1 MGILLGLLT
10 ALTWGGADFIARFAT
25 HRIGALR
32 SMLYMQLTGFLLLSF
47 LLPAL
52 GGWGHLADGS
62 GWQPWAWG
70 FLAGSFNAVS
80 GLALYRA
87 FEIGKMAVVAPLSA
101 SYPALTLLLSW
112 MTGERLSIVRI
123 AGIICTLVGVVV
135 VAGGEKTPDEND
147 AEAVRRSGR
156 GIGWA
161 CFAAVGFAVLFW
173 LLGTRIIPRVGAV
186 QTVWMI
192 RLTSTL
198 LTAAAILIAKQPVH
212 LPRGTRVALAMDGD
226 RHHFRRNLSHQPVD
240 ICFHPSSFFSALSEA
255 FPRTDTLHGGMTPPF
270 CNVALPVPLR
280 TTFTYAVPETL
291 RGTVQPGS
299 RVLVPFRKKAM
310 VGVVV
315 ELAESA
321 PQGATIREVTR
332 VLDFVPALTPKLIE
346 LAHWIAGYYLAPA
359 GEVFRAMLPPVT
371 ELKSQRR
378 IILTDE

>member
-32 SMLYMQLTGFLLLSF
+32 SMLYMQLIGLLLLTIS
-47 LLPAL
+47 LPAL

-70 FLAGSFNAVS
+70 FLAGCFNAMA
-80 GLALYRA
+80 GLGFYRA

-112 MTGERLSIVRI
+112 MSGERVSAVRI
-123 AGIICTLVGVVV
+123 AGIICTLAGVVI

-161 CFAAVGFAVLFW
+161 IFASVGFAMLFW
-173 LLGTRIIPRVGAV
+173 LLGIRIIARVGAV

-198 LTAAAILIAKQPVH
+198 LITGAILVAREPVH
-212 LPRGTRVALAMDGD
+212 LPRGGVRWMVLGMGVFDTGAFVLSNLGMKMEQVAVISVLGSLYGAVTVGLAA
-226 RHHFRRNLSHQPVD
+226 
-240 ICFHPSSFFSALSEA
+240 FFLKE
-255 FPRTDTLHGGMTPPF
+255 H
-270 CNVALPVPLR
+270 V
-280 TTFTYAVPETL
+280 
-291 RGTVQPGS
+291 S
-299 RVLVPFRKKAM
+299 RWQWL
-310 VGVVV
+310 GI
-315 ELAESA
+315 
-321 PQGATIREVTR
+321 ATIFLGIFLMSR
-332 VLDFVPALTPKLIE
+332 
-346 LAHWIAGYYLAPA
+346 
-359 GEVFRAMLPPVT
+359 
-371 ELKSQRR
+371 
-378 IILTDE
+378 

>member
-25 HRIGALR
+25 HHIGALR

-87 FEIGKMAVVAPLSA
+87 FEIGKIAVVAPLSA

-112 MTGERLSIVRI
+112 MSGERLSVVRI
-123 AGIICTLVGVVV
+123 AGIVCTLVGVVV
-135 VAGGEKTPDEND
+135 VAGGEKIPDEND

-161 CFAAVGFAVLFW
+161 MVSAVGFAVLFW
-173 LLGTRIIPRVGAV
+173 LLGIRVIPRVGAV

-192 RLTSTL
+192 RLTSAVL
-198 LTAAAILIAKQPVH
+198 MAAAMLVSKQPVR
-212 LPRGTRVALAMDGD
+212 LPRDNVRWMLLGMGVFDTGAFVLSNLGMKMEQVAVISVLGSLYGAVTVGLAAFFLKEQD
-226 RHHFRRNLSHQPVD
+226 R
-240 ICFHPSSFFSALSEA
+240 
-255 FPRTDTLHGGMTPPF
+255 
-270 CNVALPVPLR
+270 
-280 TTFTYAVPETL
+280 
-291 RGTVQPGS
+291 
-299 RVLVPFRKKAM
+299 
-310 VGVVV
+310 
-315 ELAESA
+315 
-321 PQGATIREVTR
+321 
-332 VLDFVPALTPKLIE
+332 
-346 LAHWIAGYYLAPA
+346 
-359 GEVFRAMLPPVT
+359 
-371 ELKSQRR
+371 KSV
-378 IILTDE
+378 